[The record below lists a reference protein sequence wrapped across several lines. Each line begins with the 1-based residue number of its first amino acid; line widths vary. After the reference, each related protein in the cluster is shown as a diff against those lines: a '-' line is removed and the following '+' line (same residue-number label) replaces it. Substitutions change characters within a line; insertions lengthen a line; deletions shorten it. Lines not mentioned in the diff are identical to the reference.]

1 MKENI
6 LAFFAGGM
14 VVVIL
19 LITLIAGMVWG
30 IRLGKKDKE
39 SK

>member
-14 VVVIL
+14 VVVML

-39 SK
+39 NK